1 MKDWEIKVFLGF
13 FAILLFAYFLTQYT
27 FLVQHEKVH
36 QLIYSYYDVPS
47 QIKIYSLSA
56 GATIPDVNALQ
67 KIDANTM
74 KQIEFLHSLNEIFGY
89 QISFIVEV
97 VLIFAAFTIA
107 FIFIVW
113 IDLRERVGKK

>member
-1 MKDWEIKVFLGF
+1 MKDWEIKVFFGF

-27 FLVQHEKVH
+27 FLVQHEQVH